1 MRRLGSLALLV
12 WLGYG
17 CSPALDWREVRP
29 EGAGLVMVF
38 PCRPAV
44 HAREVALAGRP
55 ARLQLHSCS
64 TEGVTWALALA
75 DVEDPS
81 RVGVALRELRRSA
94 AENLGAV
101 PGPVEPW
108 PIPGQ
113 TPQPD
118 SGRMTVSGRTPQG
131 AAIVSRVAFFS
142 RGTLVFQVTALG
154 GQPAAQSL
162 EPFFT
167 GIRLN
172 TP

>member
-1 MRRLGSLALLV
+1 MRWLSGLALLV
-12 WLGYG
+12 LASSG
-17 CSPALDWREVRP
+17 CSPSLDWREVRP
-29 EGAGLVMVF
+29 EGAGLVVLF

-44 HAREVALAGRP
+44 HAREVGLAGRP
-55 ARLQLHSCS
+55 VRLQLHSCA
-64 TEGVTWALALA
+64 TDGVTWALALA
-75 DVEDPS
+75 DVQDPAQ
-81 RVGVALRELRRSA
+81 VGPALRELRRSA

-113 TPQPD
+113 TPQPE
-118 SGRMTVSGRTPQG
+118 SGRVTVSGRSPQG
-131 AAIVSRVAFFS
+131 AAIVSRAAFFS

-154 GQPAAQSL
+154 GQPAPQSL

-167 GIRLN
+167 GIRLI

>member
-1 MRRLGSLALLV
+1 MRWLGGLALLA
-12 WLGYG
+12 LTGYG

-29 EGAGLVMVF
+29 DGAGLVMLF

-55 ARLQLHSCS
+55 TRLQLHSCS
-64 TEGVTWALALA
+64 TDGVTWALALA
-75 DVEDPS
+75 DVEDPA
-81 RVGVALRELRRSA
+81 RVGAALRELRRSA
-94 AENLGAV
+94 AGNLGAV
-101 PGPVEPW
+101 PGPLEPW

-118 SGRMTVSGRTPQG
+118 SGRVTVSGHTPQG
-131 AAIVSRVAFFS
+131 ASIVSRAAFFS

-167 GIRLN
+167 GIRLM